1 MKFRLIARNLGLLL
15 LVLCACM
22 ALATVVELVGF
33 GSDAGDKEPVAE
45 AFGAGLATSLLLGG
59 GLLYLGRYTPAQRE
73 NREEARKRKER
84 WAGPQLTRRDAMLM
98 VATGWVLGAGVA
110 ALPFFSWAWLH
121 PVEVAHLVDAVPAAE
136 AESGADVDGAEV
148 ETGPARRDRVEAPPL
163 EVLRPEGDAD
173 PAPAADGPPR
183 PTAAP
188 EAAPEAPPEAPAPV
202 PAELVE
208 EVEEQTPLRVDP
220 AGRPVNP
227 EGKVVQA
234 AGFDHPFR
242 NFAAC
247 YFEAMSG
254 MTTTGASV
262 LGTAPHDIES
272 LPAGLLLWRSL
283 IQWLGGLGIVVLF
296 VAVLPL
302 LGVGGKT
309 LVQFETTGP
318 VKQGV
323 KPRISDAARELW
335 TIYLGLSVSC
345 CALLV
350 WPGGMSFFDAVNHTF
365 TTLAT
370 GGFSTRNASAG
381 AYDSVAVDL
390 VLVLFMVLAGVN
402 FGLYHQALHRRWRTI
417 WRDAELRTYL
427 GIIAVATLVIAG
439 FLVGTELT
447 LTTGQTRVAGVFESV
462 RQALFQV
469 VSVMTTTGFST
480 ADFDRWGFLPEFLLV
495 LVMFVGGCASSTGG
509 GIKVVRIL
517 TLFKIFAA
525 GLERVYRPTVVRT
538 VKIGGAA
545 ITDEVKQG
553 VMMFTLTMIGLF
565 VLGAVVLKVL
575 EPQALDV
582 TSAATAS
589 AATLFNIGPGLGA
602 VGPVNNFGF
611 FGTDSLLVMS
621 LLMALGRLEVFALLV
636 VVTPRFWRSAG

>member
-1 MKFRLIARNLGLLL
+1 
-15 LVLCACM
+15 M
-22 ALATVVELVGF
+22 AVAMAAELVGF
-33 GSDAGDKEPVAE
+33 GSDATDKEPVAE
-45 AFGAGLATSLLLGG
+45 AFAAGLLISAMVGG
-59 GLLYLGRYTPAQRE
+59 GLLFLGRRTPGERASRKAAK
-73 NREEARKRKER
+73 ARGER
-84 WAGPQLTRRDAMLM
+84 WVGPQLTRRDAMAL
-98 VATGWVLGAGVA
+98 VAAGWVLGAGVA

-121 PVEVAHLVDAVPAAE
+121 PEEAAR
-136 AESGADVDGAEV
+136 VAEV
-148 ETGPARRDRVEAPPL
+148 QAPLAMPLPGRAEGMQSPGAVESPGGAPSLRLNSEGQPL
-163 EVLRPEGDAD
+163 TPEG
-173 PAPAADGPPR
+173 R
-183 PTAAP
+183 
-188 EAAPEAPPEAPAPV
+188 
-202 PAELVE
+202 
-208 EVEEQTPLRVDP
+208 
-220 AGRPVNP
+220 
-227 EGKVVQA
+227 VVQV

-335 TIYLGLSVSC
+335 IIYVGLSLAC
-345 CALLV
+345 GALLMAA
-350 WPGGMSFFDAVNHTF
+350 GGMNLFDAVNHTF
-365 TTLAT
+365 TALAT

-390 VLVLFMVLAGVN
+390 ILVLFMILAGVN
-402 FGLYHQALHRRWRTI
+402 FGLYHQALHRRWATI

-427 GIIAVATLVIAG
+427 GIIVAATLLIAA
-439 FLVGTELT
+439 FLVGTTLT
-447 LTTGQTRVAGVFESV
+447 LTTGEEREAGLFEALRHS
-462 RQALFQV
+462 LFQV
-469 VSVMTTTGFST
+469 VSVMTTTGYAT
-480 ADFDRWGFLPEFLLV
+480 ADFDRWGFIPGFV
-495 LVMFVGGCASSTGG
+495 LIGLMFVGGCASSTGG

-517 TLFKIFAA
+517 TLFKIFFAD
-525 GLERVYRPTVVRT
+525 LERVYRPTVVRT
-538 VKIGGAA
+538 VKIGGSA
-545 ITDEVKQG
+545 ITDAVRQS

-565 VLGAVVLKVL
+565 VAGAVVLRAL
-575 EPQALDV
+575 EPEHLDV
-582 TSAATAS
+582 VSAATAS
-589 AATLFNIGPGLGA
+589 AATLLNIGPGLHA
-602 VGPVNNFGF
+602 VGPMNNFGF
-611 FGTDSLLVMS
+611 FGADSLLVMS

-636 VVTPRFWRSAG
+636 VITPRFWRNE